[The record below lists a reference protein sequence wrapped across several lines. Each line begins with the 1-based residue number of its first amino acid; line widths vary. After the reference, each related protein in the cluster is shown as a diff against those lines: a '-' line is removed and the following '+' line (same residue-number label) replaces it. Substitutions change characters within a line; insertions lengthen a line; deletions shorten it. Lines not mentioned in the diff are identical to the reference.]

1 MSDDGNTLP
10 HSNNVQPQSPS
21 SGQGWTQ
28 RVKGW
33 FSSVRFH
40 LNETKQTNIQI
51 KEKNREQYLKKKKK
65 ILLGN

>member
-10 HSNNVQPQSPS
+10 HPNNVQPQSPT

-40 LNETKQTNIQI
+40 LTSNPVLKQ
-51 KEKNREQYLKKKKK
+51 KKNFSK
-65 ILLGN
+65 